1 MDPLNLKSQNQA
13 KNIPAFFSG
22 SPVKVW
28 DKLGKWLLSYDR
40 TYKQIDKQS
49 LQLYLYTDK

>member
-1 MDPLNLKSQNQA
+1 MDPLKLKSQNQA
-13 KNIPAFFSG
+13 NNIPAFFSG

-28 DKLGKWLLSYDR
+28 DKLSKWVLSYDR
-40 TYKQIDKQS
+40 TNKQIDKKS